1 MPRQKWI
8 IRVLIEVRDPDLA
21 KLILHEL
28 VDTTMRDPASKFDI
42 SQEFVN
48 EEER

>member
-1 MPRQKWI
+1 MPRHKWV

-28 VDTTMRDPASKFDI
+28 VDSIMRDPASKFDI
-42 SQEFVN
+42 SHEFIN
-48 EEER
+48 EEEK